1 MNAMRIIPGFDHLP
15 FSRCT
20 STQGLCYHRLQG
32 LHNLKITHKKQD
44 NIFIRQG
51 TTGRAGLQMTVLVT
65 KIWVQ
70 FNYLRI
76 VHVAAICISKL
87 LKYQHL
93 QSPFQRLLSPTSEAH
108 IFHFTHIAAQIQ
120 GRGTLIFC
128 LFLRSELCPLDK
140 NQEKCSSKLIGIL
153 DTEGGISALLTWQ
166 YLGRRV
172 QTQQPVVSAYHA
184 IIHKTLYLNHTL
196 SLHSCCANW
205 CVH

>member
-1 MNAMRIIPGFDHLP
+1 MNTMRIIPGFDHLP

-20 STQGLCYHRLQG
+20 STQGLRYHRLQG

-108 IFHFTHIAAQIQ
+108 IFYFTHIAAQIQ

-128 LFLRSELCPLDK
+128 LISPIWVVPSGQKSREMQLQTHRDPGCWGRHL
-140 NQEKCSSKLIGIL
+140 SSADMAIPWQKGPNTAASCVCVPCNNSQNTVSKPHLIP
-153 DTEGGISALLTWQ
+153 S
-166 YLGRRV
+166 
-172 QTQQPVVSAYHA
+172 
-184 IIHKTLYLNHTL
+184 
-196 SLHSCCANW
+196 
-205 CVH
+205 